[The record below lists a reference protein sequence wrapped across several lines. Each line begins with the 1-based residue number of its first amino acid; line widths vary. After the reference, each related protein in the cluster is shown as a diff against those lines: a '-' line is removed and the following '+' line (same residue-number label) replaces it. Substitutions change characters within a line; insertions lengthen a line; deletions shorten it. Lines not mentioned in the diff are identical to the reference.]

1 MIGKLTRFAETLATL
16 CLLFTAGATRAQ
28 DPGDPGPLAV
38 VRAQYD
44 YGDDAFRYSDQPT
57 ELRAVVYYPKD
68 LSGGPFPLVVFLH
81 GFHPTCYLGNV
92 AYLQWPC
99 PPPREPIPSYI
110 GYEYE
115 QEILASYG
123 YIVTSI
129 SANGVNARDTLF
141 FDQGMQ
147 WRAELIQR
155 HLDQWN
161 TFNTEGAEPFGKL
174 FVGQVDLTRVG
185 TMGHSRGGGG
195 VARHYNYN
203 RELGSPYGIRAVFPL
218 APVDRIREVLDSVNI
233 AVLLPYC
240 DGDVADLQGV
250 HYFDDARYIEGD
262 QTNKRY
268 VLVMG
273 GNHSFYNTIWA
284 PGGWPA
290 ATWDDWLQFQDPGG
304 TDPFCGTRK
313 GNHRLTQE
321 QAHGTL
327 RAYLTGFMRTYL
339 GGEAEFLPMLKGDA
353 PPPPSAMTSEI
364 HVSYH
369 PKDAVGSRLTV
380 NSLLAENR
388 LSTNDLGEPVTP
400 NGLDPYGLCGGEDP
414 QPVHCLEGQP
424 TTRQPHT
431 TPSPLIQARG
441 LSQLRF
447 GWDDATAEW
456 TNQIP
461 DDSTGDVRGYR
472 VVQFRA
478 SVNFNDPRNAPA
490 LPQDFS
496 VILTD
501 RVGNSASVLVSDNS
515 DALYYPPG
523 QVAAVPK
530 VVLNTIRIPLAQ
542 FIGVDL
548 SQVRSV
554 RIEFNQRDTGALLL
568 TDLIFAD

>member
-1 MIGKLTRFAETLATL
+1 MILQRKAFAQALATL
-16 CLLFTAGATRAQ
+16 CLLLASATHAE
-28 DPGDPGPLAV
+28 DPGDPGPLLV
-38 VRAQYD
+38 TRAEYD
-44 YGDDAFRYSDQPT
+44 YGDDAFRYSGQPT
-57 ELRAVVYYPKD
+57 ELRAVVYYPED

-81 GFHPTCYLGNV
+81 GFHPTCYQGG
-92 AYLQWPC
+92 AAFLQWPC
-99 PPPREPIPSYI
+99 TPPREPIPSYV

-115 QEILASYG
+115 QENLASYG
-123 YIVTSI
+123 YIVISI

-141 FDQGMQ
+141 PDQGMM
-147 WRAELIQR
+147 WRAALIHR
-155 HLDQWN
+155 HLDQWS
-161 TFNTEGAEPFGKL
+161 TFNTTGADPFGEL
-174 FVGQVDLTRVG
+174 FVGKVDLTHVG

-203 RELGSPYGIRAVFPL
+203 RELGSPYGVRAVFPL
-218 APVDRIREVLDSVNI
+218 APVDRIRERLDSVNI

-250 HYFDDARYIEGD
+250 HYFDDARYVVGD
-262 QTNKRY
+262 QTNKHY

-290 ATWDDWLQFQDPGG
+290 ATWDDWLQFEDPSGS
-304 TDPFCGTRK
+304 DPFCGTGQ

-321 QAHGTL
+321 QVHGTL

-339 GGEAEFLPMLKGDA
+339 GGEDFLPILKGDS
-353 PPPPSAMTSEI
+353 PPPPSAMTTEI

-369 PKDAVGSRLTV
+369 PKDMPGSRLTV
-380 NSLLAENR
+380 NSLLFEDR

-400 NGLDPYGLCGGEDP
+400 NGLNPYDLCGGEDP
-414 QPVHCLEGQP
+414 EPVHCLEGQP
-424 TTRQPHT
+424 TRRQPHT

-447 GWDDATAEW
+447 GWDEDRAGW

-461 DDSTGDVRGYR
+461 NDATSDVRAYA

-478 SVNFNDPRNAPA
+478 SVNFADPRNPPDV
-490 LPQDFS
+490 PQDFS

-501 RVGNSASVLVSDNS
+501 RAGNSASVRVSNNS

-523 QVAAVPK
+523 QVGAVPK
-530 VVLNTIRIPLAQ
+530 VVLNTIRIPLVQ

-548 SQVRSV
+548 SQVQSV
-554 RIEFNQRDTGALLL
+554 RIEFSQSDTGALLL
-568 TDLIFAD
+568 TDLIFTD